1 MLTFPVIKKQDGSIS
16 FIAHGKQTHFMEKPL
31 PTEFI
36 EWQVAERLKVFQS
49 LTRGEKPDFLTSH
62 LPTLI
67 TFSHESIEFPLNI
80 ASKGVGLT
88 PVETE
93 LPTLVNQLHSILKD
107 LQNIDHNSSLQK
119 RLDAALLLYGNPE
132 KIDRYSLG
140 GLEIFE
146 TQSFS
151 NIISDPRISLFFV
164 GNAPTYRSYQINC
177 IAEIVDSAQLF
188 YQFVISM
195 RGLFEQ
201 ASFHFQQPKYPYA
214 IKYHVIQVLDKSLQV
229 RGK

>member
-1 MLTFPVIKKQDGSIS
+1 MLTFPIIEKHDDSVTIVT
-16 FIAHGKQTHFMEKPL
+16 HGKQTQFMIKSL

-36 EWQVAERLKVFQS
+36 EWQIAERMKVFQS
-49 LTRGEKPDFLTSH
+49 LICGVEPEFLASH

-67 TFSHESIEFPLNI
+67 TFSRESNEFPLNV

-88 PVETE
+88 PVDME
-93 LPTLVNQLHSILKD
+93 LPSMVNQINSILKN
-107 LQNIDHNSSLQK
+107 LQNTDHTSSLQK
-119 RLDAALLLYGNPE
+119 RLDAALLLYGNPD
-132 KIDRYSLG
+132 KIDRYCLG

-151 NIISDPRISLFFV
+151 NILSDPRVSLFFV
-164 GNAPTYRSYQINC
+164 GGAPAYRSYQINC
-177 IAEIVDSAQLF
+177 IAEIVDPAKLF

-229 RGK
+229 RRK

>member
-1 MLTFPVIKKQDGSIS
+1 MLTFPVIEKHDDSIT
-16 FIAHGKQTHFMEKPL
+16 IVTHGKQTHFIVQPL

-36 EWQVAERLKVFQS
+36 KWQIAERMKVFQS
-49 LTRGEKPDFLTSH
+49 LLRGEKPEFLASH

-67 TFSHESIEFPLNI
+67 TFSRESNEFPLNV

-88 PVETE
+88 PVDME
-93 LPTLVNQLHSILKD
+93 LPSMVNQINSILKN
-107 LQNIDHNSSLQK
+107 LQNTDHTSSLQK
-119 RLDAALLLYGNPE
+119 RLDAALLLYGNPD
-132 KIDRYSLG
+132 KIDRYCLG

-151 NIISDPRISLFFV
+151 NILIDPRVSLFFV
-164 GNAPTYRSYQINC
+164 GGAPAYRSYQINC
-177 IAEIVDSAQLF
+177 IAEIVDPAKLF

-229 RGK
+229 RRK

>member
-1 MLTFPVIKKQDGSIS
+1 MLTFPVIETHDDSLTIVT
-16 FIAHGKQTHFMEKPL
+16 HGKQTHFTVKTL

-36 EWQVAERLKVFQS
+36 EWQIAERMKVFQS
-49 LTRGEKPDFLTSH
+49 LTRGGKPEFLAAH

-67 TFSHESIEFPLNI
+67 TFSREPNEFPLNV

-88 PVETE
+88 PVEMD
-93 LPTLVNQLHSILKD
+93 LPSLVNQLHSILKD
-107 LQNIDHNSSLQK
+107 LQNISHNSSLQK

-132 KIDRYSLG
+132 KIDRYRLG

-151 NIISDPRISLFFV
+151 NILSDPRVSLFFV
-164 GNAPTYRSYQINC
+164 GGAPSYRSYQINC
-177 IAEIVDSAQLF
+177 IAEIIDSSQLF
-188 YQFVISM
+188 YEFVLSM

-229 RGK
+229 CRR

>member
-1 MLTFPVIKKQDGSIS
+1 MLTFPVVEKQNGYITI
-16 FIAHGKQTHFMEKPL
+16 IAHGKQIRFKEQQL

-36 EWQVAERLKVFQS
+36 EWQIADRLKVFQS
-49 LTRGEKPDFLTSH
+49 ITRGKKPVFLASH

-67 TFSHESIEFPLNI
+67 TFTHELVDFPLNVV
-80 ASKGVGLT
+80 SKGVGLT

-93 LPTLVNQLHSILKD
+93 LPTLVNQLYSSLKD
-107 LQNIDHNSSLQK
+107 LQNTDHSSSLQK
-119 RLDAALLLYGNPE
+119 RLDAALLLYGHPD
-132 KIDRYSLG
+132 KIDRYCLG

-151 NIISDPRISLFFV
+151 NILNDPRVSLFFV
-164 GNAPTYRSYQINC
+164 GVAPTYHSYQINC
-177 IAEIVDSAQLF
+177 IAEIVDSTQLF

-214 IKYHVIQVLDKSLQV
+214 IKYHVVQILDKSLQV

>member
-1 MLTFPVIKKQDGSIS
+1 MLTFPVVEKQNGYITI
-16 FIAHGKQTHFMEKPL
+16 IAHGKQIRFKEQQL

-36 EWQVAERLKVFQS
+36 EWQIADRLKVFQS
-49 LTRGEKPDFLTSH
+49 VTRGKKPVFLASH

-67 TFSHESIEFPLNI
+67 TFTHELVDFPLNVV
-80 ASKGVGLT
+80 SKGVGLT

-93 LPTLVNQLHSILKD
+93 LPTLVNQLYSSLKD
-107 LQNIDHNSSLQK
+107 LQNTDHSSSLQK
-119 RLDAALLLYGNPE
+119 RLDAALLLYGHPD
-132 KIDRYSLG
+132 KIDRYCLG

-151 NIISDPRISLFFV
+151 NILNDPRVSLFFV
-164 GNAPTYRSYQINC
+164 GVAPTYHSYQINC
-177 IAEIVDSAQLF
+177 IAEIVDSTQLF

-214 IKYHVIQVLDKSLQV
+214 IKYHVVQILDKSLQV